1 MRFFQILILL
11 VLSEFSTEIPLIYSS
26 SIVDPKVVFQDE
38 LHSFPKRIF
47 LSLSFVNHNV
57 TQNLTLVLLR
67 DTTYLSSAVVHSS
80 EGELDYEPSHPVCLY
95 RTVPESYNLSANSS
109 GQVSAQPLY
118 GLFSLCDHGVRGFA
132 RVTPTDNQPNAI
144 EYRLEPV
151 DSYSGPDLLPDSPL
165 RVQLEAPHRLTIIF
179 HNESLA
185 LDSDPFQAAEMDNE
199 STDFNRPTSISNQVS
214 IRTNLSRSS
223 PSVWSVQDAADTH
236 GLREKPVI
244 ATSKRRISR
253 HVPQQAEALL
263 ADTGSTTGESQ
274 TVEPMPILHRPDQPP
289 PRILELY
296 MVVDEALVNLFNRD
310 YDMLIFRVN
319 SLISHVNALYAP
331 FNIAIV
337 VVRLELWMQDRDRLN
352 IEEHHILPTLAQFK
366 RMHTTVRHDCL
377 HALLG
382 ERKEGSPNKGKAN
395 SHTMCV
401 FSRCVGYTRD
411 SPSSDILETARTMAH
426 ELGHNFGLR
435 HDTEEC
441 KCQSCIMATGVEFG
455 TNLMAWSPCSMRDLS
470 VLLDYGM
477 GVCLHDTPVRT
488 VVTISAYNQPKNST
502 VSSAVRVYDWTTQ
515 SSSEVHLPVPSPR
528 YRHSSRRSTATDRLC
543 GNGVLDPGEECDCG
557 TRESCPI
564 QLQDCCDAQ
573 RCRLKP
579 GSECAG
585 GPCCRIQRVPATQF
599 SLERF
604 QCRLAPAGTVCR
616 NESGNCDLP
625 EYCDGLSGWCPVDVF
640 KADGIPC
647 WTEEGTESYCAR
659 GGCRE
664 ADSWCRVL
672 WGKRGRRAH
681 PHCFDE
687 NHGIPK
693 GVPVDPVANCGKRK
707 PLSEERWEDP
717 KSWPGI
723 RCPSVQDAEC
733 GRLWCHHQNEKAM
746 ILGWIESQ
754 TRYLSSVQQSCSALV
769 YDPVW
774 PASDPSTWD
783 ASKKRQTNLNVA
795 GVGILSA
802 VTQDAGMVPDGTP
815 CSRGMCY
822 NGSCVPHSE
831 IRARF
836 QCDCRGHGIC
846 NNLGHCHC
854 DPGFHPPFCEF
865 GGDGGSVDSGPP
877 PSDLI
882 PKPSLVIGIS
892 LLVFLG
898 LPLVVFTVYCAVYHR
913 CRWIP
918 IGADPIIPTK
928 SGLQTPFDRGLLPC
942 IRQCC
947 SLPPSFT
954 EWYNRHLR
962 QRYYWPLSHQ
972 SNDSSTRSVV
982 GQFRLAGNKPRGA
995 SYIAGDAN
1003 YSAIHRNPHQPSSV
1017 HVRSNGNKLIRVVV
1031 NPVQNG
1037 VITSVSNSGLKANG
1051 LKVTKMQNR
1060 WCQPPPTAPKPFG
1073 LITVNGHKPYYSAL
1087 TTTERP
1093 MKLTDHN
1100 ERNSMFSSRANHEL
1114 DNCNGYL
1121 KKSDCTRTDLHRSD
1135 NAQEPITRLPQP
1147 RSIQIIEGKP
1157 KSRNNHAVASLI
1169 SQDSESEDRQT
1180 IAISEPRLK
1189 DMTYRGPICSL
1200 SEALN
1205 TLRRCDQVSSIEPS
1219 QVAKKQRRVVRRPS
1233 RLKTLDYGSLLKK
1246 PSFRRTQSQHREPS
1260 MPQVQPGWDISAPRL
1275 ESTTYT
1281 ESLNDL
1287 DTARMLISR

>member
-1 MRFFQILILL
+1 NRV
-11 VLSEFSTEIPLIYSS
+11 VLSDSAVSTTYSQNLAQYSS
-26 SIVDPKVVFQDE
+26 MVSVSRQYVTWMKRERQEHIHCLRNYSHNYISRE
-38 LHSFPKRIF
+38 SFPPSTNFRRSAHGQMHLICLRRVAVIPVNDWLPSLNYPRICT
-47 LSLSFVNHNV
+47 LHALVNALRDV
-57 TQNLTLVLLR
+57 TSKEITGQSVE
-67 DTTYLSSAVVHSS
+67 DTTYPIHGGHGDLGGLAQ
-80 EGELDYEPSHPVCLY
+80 EMFMFK
-95 RTVPESYNLSANSS
+95 RT
-109 GQVSAQPLY
+109 
-118 GLFSLCDHGVRGFA
+118 
-132 RVTPTDNQPNAI
+132 
-144 EYRLEPV
+144 
-151 DSYSGPDLLPDSPL
+151 
-165 RVQLEAPHRLTIIF
+165 
-179 HNESLA
+179 
-185 LDSDPFQAAEMDNE
+185 
-199 STDFNRPTSISNQVS
+199 
-214 IRTNLSRSS
+214 
-223 PSVWSVQDAADTH
+223 
-236 GLREKPVI
+236 EK
-244 ATSKRRISR
+244 
-253 HVPQQAEALL
+253 
-263 ADTGSTTGESQ
+263 
-274 TVEPMPILHRPDQPP
+274 
-289 PRILELY
+289 
-296 MVVDEALVNLFNRD
+296 VNLFNRD

-366 RMHTTVRHDCL
+366 RMHTTLYAPFNIAIVVVRLELWMQDRDRLNIEEHHILPTLAQFKRMHTTVRHDCL

-382 ERKEGSPNKGKAN
+382 ERKEGSSNKGKAN

-441 KCQSCIMATGVEFG
+441 KCQNCIMATGVEFG

-477 GVCLHDTPVRT
+477 GACLHDTPVRT
-488 VVTISAYNQPKNST
+488 VVAIGAYNQPKNST

-515 SSSEVHLPVPSPR
+515 SSSELHLPALSPR

-625 EYCDGLSGWCPVDVF
+625 EYCDGLSGWCPSDVF

-754 TRYLSSVQQSCSALV
+754 TRYLSSVEQSCSALV

-898 LPLVVFTVYCAVYHR
+898 LPLVVFTVYCAIYHR

-947 SLPPSFT
+947 
-954 EWYNRHLR
+954 RR
-962 QRYYWPLSHQ
+962 
-972 SNDSSTRSVV
+972 
-982 GQFRLAGNKPRGA
+982 AGNKPGGA
-995 SYIAGDAN
+995 FYIAGDAN
-1003 YSAIHRNPHQPSSV
+1003 YPAIHRDPRQPTSV
-1017 HVRSNGNKLIRVVV
+1017 HVRSNGRSNGDKHIRVVV

-1037 VITSVSNSGLKANG
+1037 IITSVSNSGLKSNG

-1073 LITVNGHKPYYSAL
+1073 LITMNGHKSNCNAL
-1087 TTTERP
+1087 MTTEKP
-1093 MKLTDHN
+1093 MNWTDHN
-1100 ERNSMFSSRANHEL
+1100 EQNPMFSSRANHEL

-1121 KKSDCTRTDLHRSD
+1121 KKSDCTPIDLHRSD
-1135 NAQEPITRLPQP
+1135 NAQEPVTRLLQP
-1147 RSIQIIEGKP
+1147 KSIQIIEGKP
-1157 KSRNNHAVASLI
+1157 KSQNNHAVASPI
-1169 SQDSESEDRQT
+1169 SHDSESKDRQT

-1205 TLRRCDQVSSIEPS
+1205 TLRRGDQVPSIEPS
-1219 QVAKKQRRVVRRPS
+1219 HVAKKQRRVVRRPS

-1260 MPQVQPGWDISAPRL
+1260 MSQVQPRWDISAPRL